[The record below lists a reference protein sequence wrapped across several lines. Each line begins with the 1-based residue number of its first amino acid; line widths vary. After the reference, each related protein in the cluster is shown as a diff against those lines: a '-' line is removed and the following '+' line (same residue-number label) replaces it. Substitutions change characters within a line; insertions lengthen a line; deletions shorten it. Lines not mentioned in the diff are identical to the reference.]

1 MNMML
6 EYAIRTDQSI
16 LSLIKMEQPQNAS
29 FKIKSKK
36 LNIYVYMCMCIYTY
50 IYNILDRDGIHWPK
64 KLQTEVLQERIK

>member
-1 MNMML
+1 
-6 EYAIRTDQSI
+6 
-16 LSLIKMEQPQNAS
+16 MEQPQNAS

-36 LNIYVYMCMCIYTY
+36 LNIYVYMCMCIYMY